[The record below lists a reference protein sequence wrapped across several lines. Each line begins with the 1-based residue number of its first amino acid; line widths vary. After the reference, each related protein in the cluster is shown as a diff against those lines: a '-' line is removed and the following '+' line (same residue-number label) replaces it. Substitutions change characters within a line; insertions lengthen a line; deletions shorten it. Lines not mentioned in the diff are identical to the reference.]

1 MDIKASKGNDTDLGK
16 NSSFTTISHYSFENT
31 EQTFIELASEQRLSI
46 LFKLSEQDT
55 KLSKLAKDLNVTMQ
69 EIHRN
74 VNRLMDVG
82 LIKKNSDGT
91 FSLTTFGN
99 TIIKQIPAYDFLSR
113 NKEYFSGHFLGEI
126 PMKFIQRIGALDNSE
141 YIHGMVAVMERWK
154 QIYKESAD
162 YIYGMLPQIPLDLIE
177 SVIPKIKE
185 DGIKFNYILPQKAAV
200 PKKRTEL
207 LKDAG
212 FYDLLKN
219 LVVLR
224 RPQGVQAGAGPA
236 APARAAGAVRPDLPP
251 PHRVRHPRPAARAAA
266 REQGGAAGRAGAAR
280 GAPAHQR
287 VRAGPAA
294 PGDQAQDLRRH
305 ALGGRAR
312 VPRRVPRPAADL
324 RQAGRVVLGLPRPSP
339 GRARRGR
346 SLPARPRQAA
356 LSAGLSARA
365 FAPRTERSLY
375 PVETTRFARHRWR
388 ILFRTPMPGVEAVS

>member
-1 MDIKASKGNDTDLGK
+1 MDINTSKGNDTDLGR

-31 EQTFIELASEQRLSI
+31 EQTFIELGSEQRLSI

-141 YIHGMVAVMERWK
+141 YIHGMVAVMELWK
-154 QIYKESAD
+154 QIYKESSD

-177 SVIPKIKE
+177 SVIPKIKKE
-185 DGIKFNYILPQKAAV
+185 GIKFNYILPQKAAV

-219 LVVLR
+219 EERLVERRMVDKVQVAVVLNEK
-224 RPQGVQAGAGPA
+224 QSTVMFPA
-236 APARAAGAVRPDLPP
+236 SNDK
-251 PHRVRHPRPAARAAA
+251 AAA
-266 REQGGAAGRAGAAR
+266 DMNAMFYSKDN
-280 GAPAHQR
+280 P
-287 VRAGPAA
+287 
-294 PGDQAQDLRRH
+294 
-305 ALGGRAR
+305 
-312 VPRRVPRPAADL
+312 
-324 RQAGRVVLGLPRPSP
+324 
-339 GRARRGR
+339 
-346 SLPARPRQAA
+346 
-356 LSAGLSARA
+356 
-365 FAPRTERSLY
+365 
-375 PVETTRFARHRWR
+375 
-388 ILFRTPMPGVEAVS
+388 LFHEWCLDYFRYCWYNSKSFDESKLLEV

>member
-1 MDIKASKGNDTDLGK
+1 MDIKASKGNDTDLSR
-16 NSSFTTISHYSFENT
+16 NSSFTTINHYSFENT

-55 KLSKLAKDLNVTMQ
+55 KLSKLAKDLDVTMQ

-99 TIIKQIPAYDFLSR
+99 TIIKQIPAYDYLSR

-154 QIYKESAD
+154 QIYKESSD

-219 LVVLR
+219 EERLIERRMVDKVQVAVVLNEK
-224 RPQGVQAGAGPA
+224 QSTVMFPA
-236 APARAAGAVRPDLPP
+236 SNDKAV
-251 PHRVRHPRPAARAAA
+251 
-266 REQGGAAGRAGAAR
+266 
-280 GAPAHQR
+280 
-287 VRAGPAA
+287 
-294 PGDQAQDLRRH
+294 
-305 ALGGRAR
+305 
-312 VPRRVPRPAADL
+312 ADMNSMFYSKDN
-324 RQAGRVVLGLPRPSP
+324 P
-339 GRARRGR
+339 
-346 SLPARPRQAA
+346 
-356 LSAGLSARA
+356 
-365 FAPRTERSLY
+365 
-375 PVETTRFARHRWR
+375 
-388 ILFRTPMPGVEAVS
+388 LFHEWCLDYFRYCWYNSKSFDESKLLEV